1 MSNPVPASEVAMDPT
16 RPEPSRDE
24 LAGADLDLT
33 AANPGRTPAVRPI
46 VVQKYG
52 GSSVATLEKVQQVA
66 RRIADTVKDGYRV
79 CAVVS
84 AMGKTTD
91 GLLQQART
99 LSANPNP
106 RELDMLLSTGERVSV
121 SLLAI
126 ALGELG
132 LEAVSFTG
140 SQSGIITNTRHNRA
154 RIVEVRPFRLLDV
167 LDEGKVVIVAGY
179 QGVSYSREITT
190 LGRGGTDTTAVAL
203 AAALDAEYCEICSDV
218 DGVYTADPRLAPDAT
233 RIPEL
238 SHDAMIAL
246 ARAGSK
252 VLNQD
257 CVEHAARHGVA
268 IFAKATAAP
277 RDDAGTVVRKNPAR
291 EPTLLT
297 AIAHRERLIE
307 IELASGGGPRDIGD
321 ELALLEVLT
330 RVNALPH
337 ALTTAPDGAVYA
349 QIPPENCHRPDTL
362 REALGVRFG
371 TRARIREDRG
381 SVTLVGPG
389 LGEAPDLVGRAIGV
403 VRSLGAEDVHM
414 ALGPLELAFTLPR
427 ALVASGVST
436 LHSALFASPRP

>member
-1 MSNPVPASEVAMDPT
+1 MTNQNPPT
-16 RPEPSRDE
+16 STRH
-24 LAGADLDLT
+24 
-33 AANPGRTPAVRPI
+33 TPPDTRPI

-52 GSSVATLEKVQQVA
+52 GSSVATPEKIQQVA
-66 RRIADTVKDGYRV
+66 RRIADTVQEGKRV

-91 GLLQQART
+91 GLLSQAKA
-99 LSANPNP
+99 LSGNPNP

-132 LEAVSFTG
+132 LEAASFTG
-140 SQSGIITNTRHNRA
+140 SQAGIITNTRHNRA

-218 DGVYTADPRLAPDAT
+218 DGVYTADPRLAPEAT

-238 SHDAMIAL
+238 SHEAMVAL

-257 CVEHAARHGVA
+257 CVEHASRHGVA

-277 RDDAGTVVRKNPAR
+277 RDDAGTVVRKNAAK

-297 AIAHRERLIE
+297 AIAHRERLLE
-307 IELASGGGPRDIGD
+307 VEVEVDTAALDLGD
-321 ELALLEVLT
+321 ELALIEVLT

-337 ALTTAPDGAVYA
+337 AVTTLPRGGLSAT
-349 QIPPENCHRPDTL
+349 IPPENCHRPDALKDGLNQSFAGRATL
-362 REALGVRFG
+362 RD
-371 TRARIREDRG
+371 DRG

-389 LGEAPDLVGRAIGV
+389 LGEAPDVVSRAITIL
-403 VRSLGAEDVHM
+403 RELGATDTRM
-414 ALGPLELAFTLPR
+414 TIGPLEVAFVMPR
-427 ALVASGVST
+427 EWVKPAVAALHA
-436 LHSALFASPRP
+436 ALFPSVPSNAR

>member
-1 MSNPVPASEVAMDPT
+1 MARRLRGAESFEGVDLASRFRHGKPMSSPTSDDIPTPLSASRPV
-16 RPEPSRDE
+16 
-24 LAGADLDLT
+24 
-33 AANPGRTPAVRPI
+33 

-52 GSSVATLEKVQQVA
+52 GSSVATPEKIQQVA
-66 RRIADTVKDGYRV
+66 RRIAATVKDGYKV

-91 GLLQQART
+91 GLLSQAKA
-99 LSANPNP
+99 LSMNPNP

-132 LEAVSFTG
+132 LDAVSFTG
-140 SQSGIITNTRHNRA
+140 SQAGIITNTRHNRA

-218 DGVYTADPRLAPDAT
+218 DGVYTADPRLAPEAT
-233 RIPEL
+233 RIDEL
-238 SHDAMIAL
+238 SHEAMIAL

-257 CVEHAARHGVA
+257 CVEHASRHGVA

-277 RDDAGTVVRKNPAR
+277 RDDAGTVVRKNAAK

-297 AIAHRERLIE
+297 AIAHRERLLE
-307 IELASGGGPRDIGD
+307 VELEAGALDLGD
-321 ELALLEVLT
+321 ELALIEVLT
-330 RVNALPH
+330 RVSALPH
-337 ALTTAPDGAVYA
+337 AVTTLPRGGLTAS
-349 QIPPENCHRPDTL
+349 IPPENCHRLDVLKDALAERFGARATL
-362 REALGVRFG
+362 RD
-371 TRARIREDRG
+371 DRG

-389 LGEAPDLVGRAIGV
+389 LGEAPEVVTRAIHV
-403 VRSLGAEDVHM
+403 MRELGATDTRM
-414 ALGPLELAFTLPR
+414 TIGPLEVAFVLPR
-427 ALVASGVST
+427 ALIPLAVAR
-436 LHSALFASPRP
+436 LHGALFYSVPSNVR

>member
-1 MSNPVPASEVAMDPT
+1 MTSVT
-16 RPEPSRDE
+16 RPDE
-24 LAGADLDLT
+24 RPAPHDST
-33 AANPGRTPAVRPI
+33 ATIGRPPDTRPI

-52 GSSVATLEKVQQVA
+52 GSSVATPEKMQQVA

-91 GLLQQART
+91 GLLQQAKA
-99 LSANPNP
+99 LSNNPNP

-140 SQSGIITNTRHNRA
+140 SQSGLITNTRHNRA

-291 EPTLLT
+291 EPRLIT
-297 AIAHRERLIE
+297 AIAHRERLLE
-307 IELASGGGPRDIGD
+307 VEVAAGDEVGTLAA

-330 RVNALPH
+330 AENALPH
-337 ALTTAPDGAVYA
+337 TIRTLPDGGLTAA
-349 QIPPENCHRPDTL
+349 IPPENCHRPDSL
-362 REALGVRFG
+362 RAALIRRFG
-371 TRARIREDRG
+371 EQARLRDDRG

-389 LGEAPDLVGRAIGV
+389 LGEAPDVVGKAIGV
-403 VRSLGAEDVHM
+403 LRGLGVSDTRM
-414 ALGPLELAFTLPR
+414 TIGPLEVGFVMPR
-427 ALVASGVST
+427 ALVATAVSQ
-436 LHSALFASPRP
+436 LHSALFASPGR